1 MRRYTFHIIWLLLTT
16 AAFCSVFRGPV
27 WGYPIAMFLAF
38 VFSIIV
44 AGYPADNALRRM
56 LAIVGILLAAGGL
69 TGLASSGVT
78 PVTRHSSLPLLL
90 IGTACIY
97 SAVFPWTEHKVST
110 QPIKLP
116 SREFPSDG
124 PPCPKCSMPLRTPKS
139 LQCFHCGA
147 DWH

>member
-1 MRRYTFHIIWLLLTT
+1 MRLYTFHIIWLLLTL
-16 AAFCSVFRGPV
+16 AAFCAVLGGPI

-44 AGYPADNALRRM
+44 AGYPSDNSLRRM
-56 LAIVGILLAAGGL
+56 LGVAGVLFVAGGL
-69 TGLASSGVT
+69 TGLVLNGLT
-78 PVTRHSSLPLLL
+78 PITRQGSLPLLL
-90 IGTACIY
+90 FGSACIW
-97 SAVFPWTEHKVST
+97 SAIFPSLERSAMPQTIR
-110 QPIKLP
+110 PI
-116 SREFPSDG
+116 SRKFPSDG